1 MAVTFCGH
9 GEIVYDD
16 KVQQEL
22 IFEITKQIKNGETEF
37 LLGGYGNFDILAAK
51 LVKTIKEKNPNIK
64 STLVLPYLDRKYDLD
79 LYDGTIYPKLETIPK
94 RFAILKRNE
103 FMVVDMSS
111 TIIAYVLH
119 SWGGAAKTLN
129 YAVKKNKAII
139 NIAKK

>member
-1 MAVTFCGH
+1 MAVMFCGH
-9 GEIVYDD
+9 GDIVYDD
-16 KVQQEL
+16 KVKQDL
-22 IFEITKQIKNGETEF
+22 IFEITKQIGNGETEF

-64 STLVLPYLDRKYDLD
+64 STLVLPYFDRQYDLD
-79 LYDGTIYPKLETIPK
+79 LYDDTVYPALENIPK

-103 FMVVDMSS
+103 YMVDTSS

-119 SWGGAAKTLN
+119 NWGGAAKTLN
-129 YAVKKNKAII
+129 YAVKKNKTII